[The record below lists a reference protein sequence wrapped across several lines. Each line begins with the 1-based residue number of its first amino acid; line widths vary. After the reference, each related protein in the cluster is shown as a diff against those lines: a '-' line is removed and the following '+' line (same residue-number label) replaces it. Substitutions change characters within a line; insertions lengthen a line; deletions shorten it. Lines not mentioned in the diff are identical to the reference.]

1 MHKLFI
7 TTLAIGIFTL
17 SSGLGLSANTN
28 TSFGAKTNGQHV
40 SANADANV
48 NAKGSVDVAD
58 DGAAASTTGN
68 IFTGIG
74 AMLGI

>member
-1 MHKLFI
+1 MYKLFI
-7 TTLAIGIFTL
+7 TTLVVGIFTL
-17 SSGLGLSANTN
+17 SSGFGLSTNANT
-28 TSFGAKTNGQHV
+28 SMGADVNDQHV
-40 SANADANV
+40 SANAGANV

-68 IFTGIG
+68 IFTNIG